1 MEQEVEHVSQLLNL
15 VIGIV
20 LLMLVAAVTTMMS
33 KRLKWLPLTIALVL
47 IGIFISSLA
56 DLFGSYSELL
66 GIIAEFELTPELV
79 LFVFI
84 PTLIF
89 ESAFNL
95 DARQVSRNILPILT
109 LAVPGLIISTVII
122 GLIMWTLASQFND
135 LLVALLLGAILSAT
149 DPVAVIAIFKQ
160 LGVPE
165 RLTVLVEGESLF
177 NDATS
182 LVMAVL
188 LVEILLA
195 GSFSGAEILP
205 GVVTFF
211 RVFVGGVLVGWIAA
225 VIVAET
231 LGKIEADPFIEI
243 TLTTILAYF
252 SFIIAEHVLHVS
264 GIMAVVAAGLTI
276 GSWGKSK
283 ISPSTAEFMEHF
295 WEYLATLA
303 NGLIFLLVGIQ
314 MDLGHMWESI
324 GLIALVVAAMLF
336 SRAVVVF
343 ALVPMVGKLP
353 GSEVIDAAF
362 QKVMYWGGLRGAIAL
377 AIVLSLP
384 AQFEYKDTLTAI
396 VMGAVLFTLLV
407 QGMSIEI
414 LVKWLGL
421 DKLNLADSLAKIE
434 GDRTARK
441 EGLDRVADLV
451 RGGLFSERIAQHL
464 RRKCETSVAALDLAI
479 LQLHDDMGAEEELKI
494 LALRCL
500 SREKARYYELFSR
513 GLISEWAFR
522 ELDYTVNVQLDE
534 AKHQGKLPNANMEM
548 SITKKLSL
556 LFISL
561 LDAIPGFNSLLE
573 RLRTRRIV
581 RDYDVAWGR
590 YRASNSVLQS
600 LDRIAQDNKIEGDTV
615 ERVRH
620 AYKDIRAQVKTEIDE
635 VAELY
640 PEFVDMV
647 QEQLGERLLVI
658 AEHESVQH
666 AADLGVL
673 PEGIASKILK
683 EQAERIR
690 QIKQQELSSAL
701 EVSVDELLR
710 KVPFLKDE
718 DASVFST
725 IANYLRAK
733 TIPRGTEIIKQGQ
746 EGDSMFLIARGVAK
760 VMIADGGSE
769 KHVATLYAG
778 DIVGEAALLHGNP
791 RNATA
796 RAATPCSMYELKRV
810 DLEKIFEE
818 HPSIRAAVE
827 KVDQE
832 RIGAASEGADS
843 E

>member
-33 KRLKWLPLTIALVL
+33 KRLYWLPLTIALVL
-47 IGIFISSLA
+47 IGICISYLA
-56 DLFGSYSELL
+56 ETFGSQSELL

-109 LAVPGLIISTVII
+109 LAVPGLIVSTAII
-122 GLIMWTLASQFND
+122 GLIMWLVASQFND
-135 LLVALLLGAILSAT
+135 IFNDILVALLLGAILSAT

-182 LVMAVL
+182 LVMAML

-195 GSFSGAEILP
+195 GSFSGAVILT
-205 GVVTFF
+205 GMATFF
-211 RVFVGGVLVGWIAA
+211 KVFLGGVLVGWIAA

-231 LGKIEADPFIEI
+231 LGKMEADTFIEI

-252 SFIIAEHVLHVS
+252 SFIIAEHWLHVS

-314 MDLGHMWESI
+314 MDMAHMWESA
-324 GLIALVVAAMLF
+324 GLIALVVLAMLF
-336 SRAVVVF
+336 SRAVVIF
-343 ALVPMVGKLP
+343 ALVPMLGKLP
-353 GSEVIDAAF
+353 GSEVIGSAF

-407 QGMSIEI
+407 QGLSIEL

-421 DKLNLADSLAKIE
+421 DKLTLADSLAKVE
-434 GDRTARK
+434 GDRTARN
-441 EGLDRVADLV
+441 EGLARVANLV
-451 RGGLFSERIAQHL
+451 QGGLFSERIAQHL
-464 RRKCETSVAALDLAI
+464 REKCESSVAALDFAI
-479 LQLHDDMGAEEELKI
+479 SQLHEDMDGEEEIKVLG
-494 LALRCL
+494 LRCL
-500 SREKARYYELFSR
+500 SREKARYYELFRR

-522 ELDYTVNVQLDE
+522 DLDYTVNVQIDE
-534 AKHQGKLPNANMEM
+534 AKHQGNLPDANIES

-556 LFISL
+556 LFVNV
-561 LDAIPGFNSLLE
+561 LDVIPGLGRLVE
-573 RLRTRRIV
+573 RLRTLRIV

-590 YRASNSVLQS
+590 YRATNSVLS
-600 LDRIAQDNKIEGDTV
+600 RLDQIAQDNRIEGDTV
-615 ERVRH
+615 
-620 AYKDIRAQVKTEIDE
+620 
-635 VAELY
+635 
-640 PEFVDMV
+640 
-647 QEQLGERLLVI
+647 
-658 AEHESVQH
+658 
-666 AADLGVL
+666 DLD
-673 PEGIASKILK
+673 
-683 EQAERIR
+683 R
-690 QIKQQELSSAL
+690 
-701 EVSVDELLR
+701 
-710 KVPFLKDE
+710 
-718 DASVFST
+718 
-725 IANYLRAK
+725 
-733 TIPRGTEIIKQGQ
+733 
-746 EGDSMFLIARGVAK
+746 
-760 VMIADGGSE
+760 
-769 KHVATLYAG
+769 
-778 DIVGEAALLHGNP
+778 
-791 RNATA
+791 
-796 RAATPCSMYELKRV
+796 
-810 DLEKIFEE
+810 
-818 HPSIRAAVE
+818 
-827 KVDQE
+827 
-832 RIGAASEGADS
+832 
-843 E
+843 

>member
-1 MEQEVEHVSQLLNL
+1 
-15 VIGIV
+15 
-20 LLMLVAAVTTMMS
+20 MLVAALTTMMS
-33 KRLKWLPLTIALVL
+33 KRLYWLPLTIALVL
-47 IGIFISSLA
+47 IGICISYLA
-56 DLFGSYSELL
+56 DTYGADSELL

-95 DARQVSRNILPILT
+95 DARQVSRNIMPILT
-109 LAVPGLIISTVII
+109 LAVPGLIVSTVII
-122 GLIMWTLASQFND
+122 GVIMLLLAGQFND

-182 LVMAVL
+182 LVMAML

-195 GSFSGAEILP
+195 GSFSGAVIVD
-205 GVVTFF
+205 GVATFF
-211 RVFVGGVLVGWIAA
+211 KVFVGGVVVGWMAA

-231 LGKIEADPFIEI
+231 LGKIEADTFIEI

-252 SFIIAEHVLHVS
+252 SFIVAEHVLHVS

-295 WEYLATLA
+295 WEYLAALA

-314 MDLGHMWESI
+314 MDLVHMWESV
-324 GLIALVVAAMLF
+324 GLIALVVGAMLF

-343 ALVPMVGKLP
+343 ALVPMVGRLP
-353 GSEVIDAAF
+353 RSEAIGSAF

-407 QGMSIEI
+407 QGLSIEV

-421 DKLNLADSLAKIE
+421 DELTLADNLAKIE

-464 RRKCETSVAALDLAI
+464 REKCETSLAALDFAI
-479 LQLHDDMGAEEELKI
+479 SQLHEGMGAEEEVKI
-494 LALRCL
+494 LGLRCL
-500 SREKARYYELFSR
+500 SREKARYYELFRR

-522 ELDYTVNVQLDE
+522 DLDYTVNVQIDE
-534 AKHQGKLPNANMEM
+534 AKHQGNLPDAGIES

-556 LFISL
+556 LFITA
-561 LDAIPGFNSLLE
+561 LDAVPGFGRLVE
-573 RLRTRRIV
+573 RMRTLRIV

-590 YRASNSVLQS
+590 YRATNSVLQR
-600 LDRIAQDNKIEGDTV
+600 LDRIAEDNKIAGDAV
-615 ERVRH
+615 EQVRR
-620 AYKDIRAQVKTEIDE
+620 AYEDIRDHVKTQIDE

-640 PEFVDMV
+640 PEFVDTV

-658 AEHESVQH
+658 AEHESVEH
-666 AADLGVL
+666 AAELGIL
-673 PEGIASKILK
+673 PEGIATKILK
-683 EQAERIR
+683 DQAERIR

-701 EVSVDELLR
+701 VIEKDELLR
-710 KVPFLKDE
+710 KVAFLKDE
-718 DASVFST
+718 DESVFT
-725 IANYLRAK
+725 TFADYLRAR
-733 TIPRGTEIIKQGQ
+733 TIPRGTAIVKQGQ
-746 EGDSMFLIARGVAK
+746 AGDSMFLIARGVAK
-760 VMIADGGSE
+760 VMVEEGDSE

-778 DIVGEAALLHGNP
+778 DIVGESALLHGKP

-810 DLEKIFEE
+810 DLDKIFEVY
-818 HPSIRAAVE
+818 PRIKVAVE
-827 KVDQE
+827 EVDKE
-832 RIGAASEGADS
+832 RIGAG
-843 E
+843 